1 MMKAIFID
9 NYKAHAV
16 IESRIESF
24 ADWEIHGRLGDGII
38 SPVTVIKSPDDRSVL
53 LTYDRNSEST
63 NVKNA
68 MESQFDDERAGLWFG
83 DMLNKD
89 NLEVFKDMG
98 GGTVLYADQAKGSA
112 KTMDLFLQ
120 KMHSLGKLDHASLDA
135 LKPMLTTE
143 QYNSYESIIPTYDDI
158 ERRKAEAKANSE
170 FATSVYTVD
179 ENGNELPTDK
189 IATEDVEPEA
199 TEYNGEDAFNNGLNA
214 ESGVDPEVVD
224 FNPEILG
231 EDTPPEVSETPVDN
245 ENPEVSPG
253 DEENLD
259 NIEPGDEYN
268 LQPEGLREGFDG
280 ENAEIPD
287 DVPEINPNFEK
298 TSNDEMNEYNT
309 TEEPVEEPKI
319 AVTEV
324 NGTAVLEPK
333 YQNIL
338 DGINTYLEK
347 YDMTIDQF
355 MESVFKLKF
364 LLNQIAG
371 GKVPEETTSADVVQ
385 EPENLDESTD
395 TAANVTTE
403 NPEEPAGTEM
413 NGATSNPV
421 QSLLTAV
428 ADEMKN
434 PDNQTEEVVVPVDNT
449 DNVENT
455 DENATTEIENADSQ
469 VAETITTESINPET
483 DLINQMMKISSNDT
497 EFFNNMIQYKERLS
511 NETINELVST
521 KMYDKILT
529 GMTVYNMINI
539 REERARKLGL
549 V

>member
-179 ENGNELPTDK
+179 ENGNELPTGK

-214 ESGVDPEVVD
+214 ESGVDSEVVD

-231 EDTPPEVSETPVDN
+231 EDTPTEPVEVPVDN
-245 ENPEVSPG
+245 ENPEVLPG

-280 ENAEIPD
+280 DNVDIPD

-371 GKVPEETTSADVVQ
+371 GKVPEETTSADLVQ

-403 NPEEPAGTEM
+403 NPEEPAGSEM

-421 QSLLTAV
+421 QSLLSAV

-434 PDNQTEEVVVPVDNT
+434 PDNQTEEDVVPVDNT

-455 DENATTEIENADSQ
+455 DEVENADSQ
-469 VAETITTESINPET
+469 VAETISTESINPET

>member
-189 IATEDVEPEA
+189 IATEDIEPET

-231 EDTPPEVSETPVDN
+231 EDTPPEVPETPVDN
-245 ENPEVSPG
+245 ENPEVLPG

-280 ENAEIPD
+280 ENVELPD

-371 GKVPEETTSADVVQ
+371 GKVPEETTSADLVQ
-385 EPENLDESTD
+385 EPENLDDSTD

-403 NPEEPAGTEM
+403 NPEEPAGAEM

-421 QSLLTAV
+421 QSLLSAV

-434 PDNQTEEVVVPVDNT
+434 PDNQTEEVVAPVDNT
-449 DNVENT
+449 DSVENI
-455 DENATTEIENADSQ
+455 DEVENADSQ

>member
-189 IATEDVEPEA
+189 IATEDIEPEA

-231 EDTPPEVSETPVDN
+231 EDTPSEEPEVPVDN
-245 ENPEVSPG
+245 ENPEVLPG

-259 NIEPGDEYN
+259 DIEPGDEYN

-280 ENAEIPD
+280 ENAELPD

-298 TSNDEMNEYNT
+298 TSNDEMNEYND

-403 NPEEPAGTEM
+403 NPEEPAGAEM

-421 QSLLTAV
+421 QSLLSAV

-434 PDNQTEEVVVPVDNT
+434 PDNQTEEVVAPVDNT
-449 DNVENT
+449 DNV
-455 DENATTEIENADSQ
+455 ENADSQ

>member
-189 IATEDVEPEA
+189 IATEDVEPEV

-231 EDTPPEVSETPVDN
+231 EDTPSEVPETPVDN
-245 ENPEVSPG
+245 ENPEVLPG

-280 ENAEIPD
+280 ENAELPD

-371 GKVPEETTSADVVQ
+371 GKVPEETTSADLVQ
-385 EPENLDESTD
+385 EPEHLDESTD

-403 NPEEPAGTEM
+403 NPEEPAGAEM

-421 QSLLTAV
+421 QSLLSAV
-428 ADEMKN
+428 ADEMNN
-434 PDNQTEEVVVPVDNT
+434 PENQTEEVVVPVDNT
-449 DNVENT
+449 DSVENT

>member
-170 FATSVYTVD
+170 FATSIYTVD

-189 IATEDVEPEA
+189 IATEDIEPEA

-231 EDTPPEVSETPVDN
+231 EDTPSEEPETPVDN
-245 ENPEVSPG
+245 ENPEVLPG

-338 DGINTYLEK
+338 DGINSYLEK

-395 TAANVTTE
+395 TAANVITE

-434 PDNQTEEVVVPVDNT
+434 PDNQTEEDVVPVDNT

-455 DENATTEIENADSQ
+455 DEVENADSQ

>member
-189 IATEDVEPEA
+189 IATEDIEPEA

-231 EDTPPEVSETPVDN
+231 EDTPAEEPEVPVDN
-245 ENPEVSPG
+245 ENPEVLSG

-280 ENAEIPD
+280 DNVDLPD

-403 NPEEPAGTEM
+403 NPEEPAGAEM

-428 ADEMKN
+428 ADEMNN
-434 PDNQTEEVVVPVDNT
+434 PENQTEEVVAPVDNT

-455 DENATTEIENADSQ
+455 DEVENADSQ

-483 DLINQMMKISSNDT
+483 DLINQMMKISNNDT

>member
-179 ENGNELPTDK
+179 ENGNELPTGK
-189 IATEDVEPEA
+189 IATEDVEPET

-231 EDTPPEVSETPVDN
+231 EDTPPEIPETPVDN
-245 ENPEVSPG
+245 ENPEVLSG

-280 ENAEIPD
+280 ENAELPD

-403 NPEEPAGTEM
+403 NPEEPAGAEM

-421 QSLLTAV
+421 QSLLSAV

-434 PDNQTEEVVVPVDNT
+434 PDNQTEEDVVPVDNT

-483 DLINQMMKISSNDT
+483 DLINQMMKISNNDT

-529 GMTVYNMINI
+529 GMTVYNMINV

>member
-112 KTMDLFLQ
+112 KTMDVFLQ

-189 IATEDVEPEA
+189 IATEDIEPEV

-231 EDTPPEVSETPVDN
+231 EDTPSEEPEVPVDN
-245 ENPEVSPG
+245 ENPEVLPG

-280 ENAEIPD
+280 ENVELPE

-338 DGINTYLEK
+338 DGINSYLEK

-371 GKVPEETTSADVVQ
+371 GKVPEETTSADLVQ

-395 TAANVTTE
+395 TAANVATE

-434 PDNQTEEVVVPVDNT
+434 PENQTEEDVVPVDNT

-455 DENATTEIENADSQ
+455 DENVTTEIENADSQ

>member
-231 EDTPPEVSETPVDN
+231 EDIPPEEPEVPVDN
-245 ENPEVSPG
+245 ENPEVLPE
-253 DEENLD
+253 DDDNLD

-280 ENAEIPD
+280 ENAELPD

-371 GKVPEETTSADVVQ
+371 GKVPEETTSADLAQ

-403 NPEEPAGTEM
+403 NPEEPAGAEM

-434 PDNQTEEVVVPVDNT
+434 PDNQTEDVVVPVDNT
-449 DNVENT
+449 DSVENT
-455 DENATTEIENADSQ
+455 DEVENADSQ

>member
-231 EDTPPEVSETPVDN
+231 EDTPPEVPETPVNN
-245 ENPEVSPG
+245 ENPEVLPG
-253 DEENLD
+253 DEENID

-280 ENAEIPD
+280 ENAELPE

-324 NGTAVLEPK
+324 NGTTVLEPK

-371 GKVPEETTSADVVQ
+371 GKVPEETTSADLAQ

-403 NPEEPAGTEM
+403 NPEEPAGAEM

-434 PDNQTEEVVVPVDNT
+434 PDNQTEEVVSPVDNT
-449 DNVENT
+449 DETANT
-455 DENATTEIENADSQ
+455 DTTNEVENADSQ

-483 DLINQMMKISSNDT
+483 DLINQMMKISNNDT

>member
-1 MMKAIFID
+1 MKAIFID

-143 QYNSYESIIPTYDDI
+143 QYNTYESIIPTYDDI

-189 IATEDVEPEA
+189 IATEDVEPEV

-231 EDTPPEVSETPVDN
+231 EDTPPEPEVPVDN
-245 ENPEVSPG
+245 ENPEVLPG

-280 ENAEIPD
+280 ENAELPD

-371 GKVPEETTSADVVQ
+371 GKVPEETTSADLTQ

-395 TAANVTTE
+395 TATNVTTE

-421 QSLLTAV
+421 QSLLSAV

-434 PDNQTEEVVVPVDNT
+434 PENQTEEVVAPVDNT
-449 DNVENT
+449 DNVENI

-483 DLINQMMKISSNDT
+483 DLINQMMKISNNDT

>member
-143 QYNSYESIIPTYDDI
+143 QYNTYESIIPTYDDI

-189 IATEDVEPEA
+189 IATEDIEPEA

-231 EDTPPEVSETPVDN
+231 EDTPSEEPEVPVDN
-245 ENPEVSPG
+245 ENPEVLPG

-280 ENAEIPD
+280 ENAELPD

-371 GKVPEETTSADVVQ
+371 GKVPEETTSADLVQ

-421 QSLLTAV
+421 QSLLSAV

-434 PDNQTEEVVVPVDNT
+434 PDNQTEEDVVPVDNT

-469 VAETITTESINPET
+469 VAETISTESINPET
-483 DLINQMMKISSNDT
+483 DLINQMMKISSNDA

-529 GMTVYNMINI
+529 GMTVYNMINV

>member
-189 IATEDVEPEA
+189 IAIEDVEPEA

-231 EDTPPEVSETPVDN
+231 EDTPPEVPETPVDN
-245 ENPEVSPG
+245 ENPEVLPG
-253 DEENLD
+253 DDENLD

-280 ENAEIPD
+280 ENAELPD

-298 TSNDEMNEYNT
+298 TSNDEMTEYNT

-371 GKVPEETTSADVVQ
+371 GKVPEETTSADLAQ

-403 NPEEPAGTEM
+403 NPEEPVGTEM

-434 PDNQTEEVVVPVDNT
+434 PDNQTEEDVVPVDNT
-449 DNVENT
+449 DNVENS
-455 DENATTEIENADSQ
+455 DEVENADSQ
-469 VAETITTESINPET
+469 VAETISTESINPET

>member
-63 NVKNA
+63 NVKNS

-189 IATEDVEPEA
+189 IATEDIEPEA

-231 EDTPPEVSETPVDN
+231 EDTPSEEPEVPVDN
-245 ENPEVSPG
+245 ENPEVLPG

-280 ENAEIPD
+280 ENAELPD

-298 TSNDEMNEYNT
+298 SSNDEMNEYND

-371 GKVPEETTSADVVQ
+371 GKVPEETTSADLVQ

-421 QSLLTAV
+421 QSLLSAV
-428 ADEMKN
+428 ADEMNN
-434 PDNQTEEVVVPVDNT
+434 PENQTEEVVAPVDNT
-449 DNVENT
+449 DTVEN
-455 DENATTEIENADSQ
+455 TTEIENADSQ
-469 VAETITTESINPET
+469 VAETISTESINPET
-483 DLINQMMKISSNDT
+483 DLINQMMKISNNDT

-511 NETINELVST
+511 NETINELIST

>member
-53 LTYDRNSEST
+53 LTYDRNTEST

-135 LKPMLTTE
+135 LKPMLTKE
-143 QYNSYESIIPTYDDI
+143 QYNTYESIIPTYDDI
-158 ERRKAEAKANSE
+158 EKIKAENKANSE

-179 ENGNELPTDK
+179 ENGNELNTGVV
-189 IATEDVEPEA
+189 ATEDVDPEV

-231 EDTPPEVSETPVDN
+231 EEPTEPVEVPVDN
-245 ENPEVSPG
+245 ENPEVLPG
-253 DEENLD
+253 DGDDLG
-259 NIEPGDEYN
+259 IEPGDEYN

-280 ENAEIPD
+280 DNVDLPD
-287 DVPEINPNFEK
+287 EVPEINPDFEK
-298 TSNDEMNEYNT
+298 TSNDEMNEYNN
-309 TEEPVEEPKI
+309 TEEPTEEPTI

-324 NGTAVLEPK
+324 NGTAVLEAK

-371 GKVPEETTSADVVQ
+371 GKVPEETTSADMAQ

-395 TAANVTTE
+395 NNNVTTE
-403 NPEEPAGTEM
+403 TPEEPAGTEM
-413 NGATSNPV
+413 NGASSNPV
-421 QSLLTAV
+421 QSLLSAV
-428 ADEMKN
+428 ADEINN
-434 PDNQTEEVVVPVDNT
+434 PENQTEEQVVPVDNT
-449 DNVENT
+449 DDTATVETN
-455 DENATTEIENADSQ
+455 EVENADNQ

-483 DLINQMMKISSNDT
+483 DLINQMMKISNNDT

-511 NETINELVST
+511 TETINELVST

-529 GMTVYNMINI
+529 GMTVYNMINV

>member
-189 IATEDVEPEA
+189 IATEDVEPEV

-231 EDTPPEVSETPVDN
+231 EGTPSEEPEVPVDN
-245 ENPEVSPG
+245 ENPEVLPG
-253 DEENLD
+253 DEEDLN

-280 ENAEIPD
+280 ENAELPD

-298 TSNDEMNEYNT
+298 TSNDEMNEYND

-371 GKVPEETTSADVVQ
+371 GKVPEETTSADLVQ

-403 NPEEPAGTEM
+403 NPEEPAGAEM

-428 ADEMKN
+428 ADEMNN
-434 PDNQTEEVVVPVDNT
+434 PENQIEEDVVPVDNT
-449 DNVENT
+449 ENVENT
-455 DENATTEIENADSQ
+455 DENATTEVENADSQ

>member
-189 IATEDVEPEA
+189 IATEDVEPEV

-231 EDTPPEVSETPVDN
+231 EDTPPEVPETPVDN
-245 ENPEVSPG
+245 ENPEVLPG

-280 ENAEIPD
+280 ENAELPD

-371 GKVPEETTSADVVQ
+371 GKVPEETTSADLAQ

-395 TAANVTTE
+395 TAANITTE
-403 NPEEPAGTEM
+403 NPEEPAGAEM

-421 QSLLTAV
+421 QSLLSAV
-428 ADEMKN
+428 ADEMNN
-434 PDNQTEEVVVPVDNT
+434 PDNQIEEDVVPVDNT

-469 VAETITTESINPET
+469 VAETISTESINPET

-529 GMTVYNMINI
+529 GMTVYNMINV

>member
-189 IATEDVEPEA
+189 IATEDIEPEA

-231 EDTPPEVSETPVDN
+231 EDTPPEEPEVPVDN
-245 ENPEVSPG
+245 ENPEVLPG

-259 NIEPGDEYN
+259 NIEPSDEYN

-298 TSNDEMNEYNT
+298 TSNDEMNEYNG

-371 GKVPEETTSADVVQ
+371 GKVPEETTSADVVE

-395 TAANVTTE
+395 TAVNVTTE
-403 NPEEPAGTEM
+403 NPEEPAGAEM
-413 NGATSNPV
+413 NGATSNPI
-421 QSLLTAV
+421 QSLLSAV

-434 PDNQTEEVVVPVDNT
+434 PENQTEEVVAPVDNT
-449 DNVENT
+449 DSVENT
-455 DENATTEIENADSQ
+455 DEVENADSQ
-469 VAETITTESINPET
+469 VAETISTESINPET

-529 GMTVYNMINI
+529 GMTVYNMINV

>member
-179 ENGNELPTDK
+179 ENGNELPNDK

-231 EDTPPEVSETPVDN
+231 EDTPPEVPEVPVDN
-245 ENPEVSPG
+245 ENPEVLPG
-253 DEENLD
+253 DDDNLD

-280 ENAEIPD
+280 ENAELPE

-403 NPEEPAGTEM
+403 NPEEPAGAEM

-421 QSLLTAV
+421 QSLLSAV

-434 PDNQTEEVVVPVDNT
+434 PDNQTEEVVAPVDNT

>member
-120 KMHSLGKLDHASLDA
+120 KMHSLGKLDYASLDA

-189 IATEDVEPEA
+189 IATEDIEPEA

-231 EDTPPEVSETPVDN
+231 EDTPPEVPETPVDN
-245 ENPEVSPG
+245 ENPEVLPG

-280 ENAEIPD
+280 ENAELPE

-395 TAANVTTE
+395 TAANVATE

-421 QSLLTAV
+421 QSLLSAV

-434 PDNQTEEVVVPVDNT
+434 PENQTEEVVAPVDNT

-455 DENATTEIENADSQ
+455 DEVENADSQ

-539 REERARKLGL
+539 REERVRKLGL

>member
-1 MMKAIFID
+1 MKAIFID

-231 EDTPPEVSETPVDN
+231 EDTPPEVPETPVDN
-245 ENPEVSPG
+245 ENPEVLPG

-280 ENAEIPD
+280 ENAELPD

-364 LLNQIAG
+364 LLNQIAD
-371 GKVPEETTSADVVQ
+371 GKVPEETTSADLAQ

-421 QSLLTAV
+421 QSLLSAV
-428 ADEMKN
+428 ADEMNN
-434 PDNQTEEVVVPVDNT
+434 PENQTEEEVVPVDNT
-449 DNVENT
+449 DETANT
-455 DENATTEIENADSQ
+455 DTTNEVENADNQ

>member
-98 GGTVLYADQAKGSA
+98 GGTVLYADQAKGYA

-189 IATEDVEPEA
+189 IATEDIDPEA

-231 EDTPPEVSETPVDN
+231 EDTPSEVPETPVDN
-245 ENPEVSPG
+245 ENPEVLPG

-280 ENAEIPD
+280 ENAELPD

-371 GKVPEETTSADVVQ
+371 GKVPEETTSADLVQ
-385 EPENLDESTD
+385 EPENLDDSTD

-434 PDNQTEEVVVPVDNT
+434 PDNQTEEVVSPVDNT

-455 DENATTEIENADSQ
+455 DEVENADSQ

>member
-179 ENGNELPTDK
+179 ENGNELPTGK
-189 IATEDVEPEA
+189 IATEDIEPEA

-231 EDTPPEVSETPVDN
+231 EDTPSEEAEAPVDN
-245 ENPEVSPG
+245 ENPEVLPG

-280 ENAEIPD
+280 ENAELPE

-371 GKVPEETTSADVVQ
+371 GKVPEETTSADLAQ

-428 ADEMKN
+428 ADEMNN
-434 PDNQTEEVVVPVDNT
+434 PENQTEEDVVPVDNT

-455 DENATTEIENADSQ
+455 DENATTEIENADNQ

>member
-189 IATEDVEPEA
+189 IATEDIEPEV

-231 EDTPPEVSETPVDN
+231 EDTPSEEPEVPVDN
-245 ENPEVSPG
+245 ENPEVLPG

-259 NIEPGDEYN
+259 NIEPGDKYN

-280 ENAEIPD
+280 YNVDLPY
-287 DVPEINPNFEK
+287 DVPEINPSFEK

-371 GKVPEETTSADVVQ
+371 GKVPEETTSADVAQ

-428 ADEMKN
+428 ADEMNN
-434 PDNQTEEVVVPVDNT
+434 PDNQTEEEVAPVDNT

-455 DENATTEIENADSQ
+455 DENVTTKVENADSQ

-483 DLINQMMKISSNDT
+483 DLINQMMKISNNDT

>member
-231 EDTPPEVSETPVDN
+231 EDTPPEVPEVPVDN
-245 ENPEVSPG
+245 ENPEVLPG

-280 ENAEIPD
+280 ENAELPD

-371 GKVPEETTSADVVQ
+371 GKVPEETTSADLAQ

-403 NPEEPAGTEM
+403 NPEEPVENEM
-413 NGATSNPV
+413 NGPTSNPV
-421 QSLLTAV
+421 QSLLSAV

-434 PDNQTEEVVVPVDNT
+434 PENQTEEVVAPVDNT
-449 DNVENT
+449 ENVENT
-455 DENATTEIENADSQ
+455 DENATTEVENADSQ
-469 VAETITTESINPET
+469 VAETISTESINPET
-483 DLINQMMKISSNDT
+483 DLINQMMKISNNDT

-529 GMTVYNMINI
+529 GMTVYNMINV

>member
-231 EDTPPEVSETPVDN
+231 EDTPSEEPETPVDN
-245 ENPEVSPG
+245 ENPEVLPG

-280 ENAEIPD
+280 ENTELPE

-298 TSNDEMNEYNT
+298 STNDEMNEYND

-371 GKVPEETTSADVVQ
+371 GKVPEETTSADLAQ

-421 QSLLTAV
+421 QSLLSAV

-434 PDNQTEEVVVPVDNT
+434 PDNQTEEVVAPVDNT

-529 GMTVYNMINI
+529 GMTVYNMINV

>member
-189 IATEDVEPEA
+189 IATEDVEPEV

-231 EDTPPEVSETPVDN
+231 EDTPSEEPEVPVDN
-245 ENPEVSPG
+245 ENPEILPG
-253 DEENLD
+253 DDEID

-280 ENAEIPD
+280 ENAELPE

-298 TSNDEMNEYNT
+298 TSNDEMNEYNG

-371 GKVPEETTSADVVQ
+371 GKVPEETTSADLAQ

-395 TAANVTTE
+395 TANITTE

-434 PDNQTEEVVVPVDNT
+434 PENQTEEVVAPVDNT
-449 DNVENT
+449 DTVENI
-455 DENATTEIENADSQ
+455 DEVENADSQ

-483 DLINQMMKISSNDT
+483 DLINQMMKISNNDT

>member
-179 ENGNELPTDK
+179 ENGNELPTGK
-189 IATEDVEPEA
+189 IATEDIEPEA
-199 TEYNGEDAFNNGLNA
+199 TEYNGEDAFNNDLNA

-231 EDTPPEVSETPVDN
+231 EDTPSEEPETPVDN
-245 ENPEVSPG
+245 ENPEVLPG

-280 ENAEIPD
+280 ENAELPD

-371 GKVPEETTSADVVQ
+371 GKVPEETTSADLAQ

-434 PDNQTEEVVVPVDNT
+434 PENQTEEDVVPVDNT
-449 DNVENT
+449 DSVENT
-455 DENATTEIENADSQ
+455 DEVENADSQ
-469 VAETITTESINPET
+469 VAETISTESINPET

>member
-189 IATEDVEPEA
+189 IATEDIEPEV

-231 EDTPPEVSETPVDN
+231 EDTPPEPEVPVDN
-245 ENPEVSPG
+245 ENPEVLPG

-280 ENAEIPD
+280 ENAELPD

-371 GKVPEETTSADVVQ
+371 GKVPEETTSADLVQ

-403 NPEEPAGTEM
+403 NPEEPAGAEM

-421 QSLLTAV
+421 QSLLSAV

-434 PDNQTEEVVVPVDNT
+434 PENQTEEVVAPVDNT

-455 DENATTEIENADSQ
+455 DEVENADSQ

-483 DLINQMMKISSNDT
+483 DLINQMMKISNNDT

>member
-189 IATEDVEPEA
+189 IATEDIEPEV

-231 EDTPPEVSETPVDN
+231 EDTPSEEPEVPVDN
-245 ENPEVSPG
+245 ENPEVLPG

-280 ENAEIPD
+280 ENAELPD

-371 GKVPEETTSADVVQ
+371 GKVPEETTSADLAQ

-403 NPEEPAGTEM
+403 NPEEPVENEM
-413 NGATSNPV
+413 NGPTSNPV
-421 QSLLTAV
+421 QSLLSAV
-428 ADEMKN
+428 ADEMNN
-434 PDNQTEEVVVPVDNT
+434 PDNQTEEVVAPVDNT
-449 DNVENT
+449 DNVENI

>member
-231 EDTPPEVSETPVDN
+231 EDTPPEEPEVPVDN
-245 ENPEVSPG
+245 ENPEVLPG

-280 ENAEIPD
+280 ENVELPD

-371 GKVPEETTSADVVQ
+371 GKVPEETTSADLVQ

-395 TAANVTTE
+395 TATNITTE

-421 QSLLTAV
+421 QSLLSAV
-428 ADEMKN
+428 ADEMNN
-434 PDNQTEEVVVPVDNT
+434 PENQTEEVVAPVDNT
-449 DNVENT
+449 DSVENT
-455 DENATTEIENADSQ
+455 DENATTEVENADSQ

>member
-189 IATEDVEPEA
+189 IATEDIEPEV

-231 EDTPPEVSETPVDN
+231 EDTPSEEPEVPLDN
-245 ENPEVSPG
+245 ENPEVLPG

-280 ENAEIPD
+280 DNVDLPD

-403 NPEEPAGTEM
+403 NPEEPAGAEM

-421 QSLLTAV
+421 QNLLTAV

-434 PDNQTEEVVVPVDNT
+434 PENQTEENVVPVDNT

-469 VAETITTESINPET
+469 VTETITTESINPET

>member
-53 LTYDRNSEST
+53 LTYDRNTEST

-112 KTMDLFLQ
+112 KTMDVFLQ
-120 KMHSLGKLDHASLDA
+120 KMHSLGKLDRASLDA

-143 QYNSYESIIPTYDDI
+143 QYSTYESVIPTYDDI
-158 ERRKAEAKANSE
+158 EKRKAEAKANSE

-189 IATEDVEPEA
+189 IATEDIEPEV

-231 EDTPPEVSETPVDN
+231 EDTPAEEPEIPVDN
-245 ENPEVSPG
+245 ENPEVLPG
-253 DEENLD
+253 DGEDLG

-280 ENAEIPD
+280 ENVEVPD
-287 DVPEINPNFEK
+287 EVPEINPDFEK
-298 TSNDEMNEYNT
+298 TSNDEMNEYNN
-309 TEEPVEEPKI
+309 TEEPTEEPKI

-324 NGTAVLEPK
+324 NGTAVLEAK

-385 EPENLDESTD
+385 EPENLDESNT
-395 TAANVTTE
+395 TTE
-403 NPEEPAGTEM
+403 TPAELTETEM
-413 NGATSNPV
+413 NGASSNPV
-421 QSLLTAV
+421 QSLLSAV
-428 ADEMKN
+428 ADEMNN
-434 PDNQTEEVVVPVDNT
+434 PENQTEEQVVPVDNT
-449 DNVENT
+449 DTVENT
-455 DENATTEIENADSQ
+455 TTEVENADNQ

-483 DLINQMMKISSNDT
+483 DLINQMMKISNNDT

-511 NETINELVST
+511 TETINELVST

-529 GMTVYNMINI
+529 GMTVYNMINV

>member
-53 LTYDRNSEST
+53 LTYDRNTEST

-120 KMHSLGKLDHASLDA
+120 KMHSLGKLDRASLDA

-143 QYNSYESIIPTYDDI
+143 QYTTYESVIPTYDDI
-158 ERRKAEAKANSE
+158 EKRKAEAKANSE

-189 IATEDVEPEA
+189 IATEDVDPEV

-231 EDTPPEVSETPVDN
+231 EDTPAEEPEVPVDN
-245 ENPEVSPG
+245 ENPEVLPG
-253 DEENLD
+253 EGEDTD
-259 NIEPGDEYN
+259 NIEPGSEYN

-280 ENAEIPD
+280 DNVDLPD
-287 DVPEINPNFEK
+287 EVPEINPDFEK
-298 TSNDEMNEYNT
+298 TSNDEMNEYNN
-309 TEEPVEEPKI
+309 TEEPAEEPKI

-324 NGTAVLEPK
+324 NGTAVLEAK

-371 GKVPEETTSADVVQ
+371 GKVPEETTSADIVQ
-385 EPENLDESTD
+385 EPENLDESNT
-395 TAANVTTE
+395 TTE
-403 NPEEPAGTEM
+403 TPAELTETEM
-413 NGATSNPV
+413 NGASSNPV
-421 QSLLTAV
+421 QSLLSAV
-428 ADEMKN
+428 ADEMNN
-434 PDNQTEEVVVPVDNT
+434 PENQTEEVAVPVDNT
-449 DNVENT
+449 DT
-455 DENATTEIENADSQ
+455 ATAETNEVENADNQ

-483 DLINQMMKISSNDT
+483 DLINQMMKISNNDT

-511 NETINELVST
+511 TETINELVST

-529 GMTVYNMINI
+529 GMTVYNMINV

>member
-189 IATEDVEPEA
+189 IATEDIEPEA

-231 EDTPPEVSETPVDN
+231 EDTPSEEPETPVDN
-245 ENPEVSPG
+245 ENPEVLPG

-280 ENAEIPD
+280 ENAELPD

-319 AVTEV
+319 AVIEV

-385 EPENLDESTD
+385 EPENLDESTE
-395 TAANVTTE
+395 TSNATTE
-403 NPEEPAGTEM
+403 NPEEPAGDEM

-421 QSLLTAV
+421 QSLLSAV
-428 ADEMKN
+428 ADEMNN
-434 PDNQTEEVVVPVDNT
+434 PDNQTEEEAVPVDNT
-449 DNVENT
+449 ENVENT

-483 DLINQMMKISSNDT
+483 DLINQMMKISNNDT

>member
-53 LTYDRNSEST
+53 LTYDRNTEST

-112 KTMDLFLQ
+112 KTMDVFLQ
-120 KMHSLGKLDHASLDA
+120 KMHSLGKLDRASLDA

-143 QYNSYESIIPTYDDI
+143 QYSTYESVIPTYDDI
-158 ERRKAEAKANSE
+158 EKRKAEAKANSE

-189 IATEDVEPEA
+189 IATEDVESEV
-199 TEYNGEDAFNNGLNA
+199 TEYNGEDAFNNGLTA

-231 EDTPPEVSETPVDN
+231 EDTPAEEPEIPVDN
-245 ENPEVSPG
+245 ENPEVLPG
-253 DEENLD
+253 DGEDTD
-259 NIEPGDEYN
+259 NIEPGSEYN

-280 ENAEIPD
+280 DNVDLPD
-287 DVPEINPNFEK
+287 EVPEINPDFEK
-298 TSNDEMNEYNT
+298 TSNDEMNEYNN
-309 TEEPVEEPKI
+309 TEEPAEEPKI

-324 NGTAVLEPK
+324 NGTAVLEAK

-371 GKVPEETTSADVVQ
+371 GKVPEETTSADMAQ
-385 EPENLDESTD
+385 EPENLDESTE
-395 TAANVTTE
+395 TNNVPTE
-403 NPEEPAGTEM
+403 TPDKNAENEM
-413 NGATSNPV
+413 NGASSNPV
-421 QSLLTAV
+421 QSLLSAV
-428 ADEMKN
+428 ADEMNN
-434 PDNQTEEVVVPVDNT
+434 PENQTEEQVVPVDNT
-449 DNVENT
+449 DTVE
-455 DENATTEIENADSQ
+455 TTTSEVENADNQ

-483 DLINQMMKISSNDT
+483 DLINQMMKISNNDT

-511 NETINELVST
+511 TETINELVST

-529 GMTVYNMINI
+529 GMTVYNMINV

>member
-143 QYNSYESIIPTYDDI
+143 QYNTYESIIPTYDDI

-189 IATEDVEPEA
+189 IATEDVEPEV

-231 EDTPPEVSETPVDN
+231 EDTPPEPEVPVDN
-245 ENPEVSPG
+245 ENPEVLPG

-280 ENAEIPD
+280 ENAELPD

-371 GKVPEETTSADVVQ
+371 GKVPEETTSADLTQ

-395 TAANVTTE
+395 TATNVTTE

-421 QSLLTAV
+421 QSLLSAV

-434 PDNQTEEVVVPVDNT
+434 PENQTEEVVAPVDNT
-449 DNVENT
+449 DNVENI

-483 DLINQMMKISSNDT
+483 DLINQMMKISNNDT

>member
-189 IATEDVEPEA
+189 IATEDIEPEV
-199 TEYNGEDAFNNGLNA
+199 TEYNGENAFNNGLNA

-231 EDTPPEVSETPVDN
+231 EDTPPEVPEVPVDN
-245 ENPEVSPG
+245 ENPEVLPG

-280 ENAEIPD
+280 ENAELPD

-371 GKVPEETTSADVVQ
+371 GKVPEETTSADLAQ

-395 TAANVTTE
+395 SAANVTTE

-421 QSLLTAV
+421 QSLLSAV

-434 PDNQTEEVVVPVDNT
+434 PDNQAEEVVSPVDNT
-449 DNVENT
+449 DSVENT
-455 DENATTEIENADSQ
+455 DENATTEVENADSQ
-469 VAETITTESINPET
+469 VAETISTESINPET

>member
-231 EDTPPEVSETPVDN
+231 EDTPSEEPEVPVDN
-245 ENPEVSPG
+245 ENPEVLPG

-280 ENAEIPD
+280 ENAELPD

-371 GKVPEETTSADVVQ
+371 GKVPEETTSADLAQ

-395 TAANVTTE
+395 TAANVATE

-413 NGATSNPV
+413 NEATSNPV

-434 PDNQTEEVVVPVDNT
+434 PENQTEEDVVPVDNT

-455 DENATTEIENADSQ
+455 DENATTEVETADSQ

>member
-1 MMKAIFID
+1 MKAIFID

-231 EDTPPEVSETPVDN
+231 EDTPSEVPETSVDN
-245 ENPEVSPG
+245 ENPEVLPG

-280 ENAEIPD
+280 ENVELPD

-371 GKVPEETTSADVVQ
+371 GKVPEETTSADLVQ

-434 PDNQTEEVVVPVDNT
+434 PDNQTEEDVVPVDNT
-449 DNVENT
+449 DSVENT